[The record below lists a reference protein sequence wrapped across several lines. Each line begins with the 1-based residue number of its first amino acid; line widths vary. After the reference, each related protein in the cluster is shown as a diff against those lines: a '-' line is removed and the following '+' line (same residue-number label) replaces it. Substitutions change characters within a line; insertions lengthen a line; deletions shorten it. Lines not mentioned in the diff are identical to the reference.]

1 MNCNIYVKI
10 RLYMDCNTLKHDY
23 IMDCN
28 TLKHDYIMNCNTLK
42 YFYITRLYTLR
53 TVHLY
58 PRTSLVH
65 AYIFEKGDVAI

>member
-1 MNCNIYVKI
+1 
-10 RLYMDCNTLKHDY
+10 MDCNTLKHDY

-28 TLKHDYIMNCNTLK
+28 TLKHDYVMNCNTLK
-42 YFYITRLYTLR
+42 YVYTMDFKTFNTF

-58 PRTSLVH
+58 PRTFLVH